1 MQAEHDFGRAVEP
14 GDLVRGR
21 GRGGVRDG
29 PNLTISLTLTPTLS
43 LTLALIIPRAH
54 EVRSDLIVVAV
65 GGRAEVTHL

>member
-29 PNLTISLTLTPTLS
+29 PTLTISLTLTPTLS
-43 LTLALIIPRAH
+43 LTLALIPRAH
-54 EVRSDLIVVAV
+54 EVRRDLVVVAV